1 MSTTNLPATTDDNV
15 SNVLALQEDEWA
27 DVEVGYVGE
36 APPTAA
42 PVVPRFTFNAKSD
55 GGFFDELTETRIGA
69 GDTLRCVVLLW
80 SESRAFWKDEF
91 GKGESKSPT
100 CRSTNMIV
108 PDDASLEKQAP
119 TCAACPHSKW
129 GAKNEP
135 PACNLRINVM
145 LYLPESQRIVR
156 TAFGGLALKYV
167 QRYLGGFATRLPQR
181 PPMAFITEILVDKQD
196 TDNGVFLVPKFKIA
210 GDISRA
216 EAAPLIA
223 LRDELRKQWEA
234 LSAEDLHD
242 RAESVKGPF
251 DGDDDV
257 VDGEIVP
264 PDEEPF

>member
-1 MSTTNLPATTDDNV
+1 MTTTNLPATTDNH
-15 SNVLALQEDEWA
+15 VLALADDEWG

-55 GGFFDELTETRIGA
+55 GGFYDELDETRIGA
-69 GDTLRCVVLLW
+69 GESLRCVVLLW
-80 SESRAFWKDEF
+80 SESRAYWKEEF
-91 GKGESKSPT
+91 GKGETKSPT

-108 PDDASLEKQAP
+108 PDDASLEKQSA

-129 GAKNEP
+129 GTGPKNEP

-242 RAESVKGPF
+242 RGDDKAAGPF
-251 DGDDDV
+251 DSDDQV
-257 VDGEIVP
+257 VDGEVFD
-264 PDEEPF
+264 DEEPF